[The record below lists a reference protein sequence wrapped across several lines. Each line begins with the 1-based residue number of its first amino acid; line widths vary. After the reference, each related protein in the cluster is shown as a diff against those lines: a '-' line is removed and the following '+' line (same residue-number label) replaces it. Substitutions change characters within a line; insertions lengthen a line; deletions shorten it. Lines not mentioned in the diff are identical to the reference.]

1 MYSEGFGTDR
11 DLLLD
16 LGPVD
21 QPDCYGSIENGS
33 FMGTRYLDE
42 DDDEDPIYIHCERG
56 GTRASDPHGNFFRD
70 GRTKIGPLPIYMYLL
85 FLSFVSLLSPTTFPY
100 FPLCLFLILST
111 PPNSLFPLYL
121 DLTPLSFN
129 VIWEETVSDRKT
141 IHYLKLSAPWDVLVY
156 YAEEL
161 CLRAPL
167 QAQPNPD
174 LNSSDQFLKNLWIPN
189 IMSQSVPKKPVD
201 YYTCAFRKSKMA
213 KFVGCEDHDT
223 YFTNTQRHRIVYEIL
238 ARTAYGKCKHAEI
251 GIDRLLNE
259 GVYSA
264 AFPLHEAQPNPDL
277 NSSDQFL
284 KNLWIPNI
292 MSQSVPKKPVDYYTC
307 AFRKSKMANFIWAG
321 HPSKRDWT
329 VKMCFE
335 PEPLCVQGPFEIST
349 FEVDPEQLNSRQVI
363 FQYWGRWSK
372 WYKYQPLD
380 HIREYFGEKI
390 AIYFAWLGFY
400 TAWLL
405 PAAVMG
411 TFVFISGIISM
422 GTNTPAEEIC
432 SSGGSY
438 HMCPLCETCSTWNIS
453 DICSMAKLG
462 YLFDHPGTVF
472 FSVFMSLWAVTFLE
486 YWKRKNATLAH
497 HWDCMDFQ
505 EEEERPRPEFAAMA
519 PTMEQNPVTG
529 VKEPY
534 FPEKARLSRMLTGS
548 MVVVV
553 MLCVVMIF
561 LVTVIMYRGIVSMMM
576 YHTESI
582 VLRTQAGNIAN
593 ISSSMVN
600 LALILLMGQVYTA
613 LAEQL
618 TKWEMHRT
626 QTQYEDA
633 FTFKVFVF
641 QFVNF
646 YSSPFYVAFF
656 KGRFVG
662 YPGHYGKLFGMRN
675 EDVKAWLQKRQIR
688 AVRGSRISQEP
699 KRWEEDYELIE
710 CEGLFEEYL
719 EMVLQFGFITIFVA
733 AFPLAPLFALLN
745 NWVEI
750 RLDAQKF
757 VCEYRRPVAERAQDI
772 GVWFNILEALSHLSV
787 IVNAF
792 LIAFTSDFLPRLL
805 YQYKFDSNLHGYVN
819 FTLAHA
825 PPSYMDGSHT
835 QCRYK
840 SFRDDSGN
848 YTLFYWELLAVRLG
862 FIIAFEHVVFLIL
875 RAIDWIVPDVP
886 ESLALKIKWEHYLAK
901 QALADNQD
909 AVLRAQGIYKVKFL
923 KCRSSWDLVKEDDGL
938 HDEANINPSSGVCT
952 PCSLDMDYRPL
963 PDFHPHLK
971 TFLYRGESGEMWIP
985 GSPEAQ
991 ALSEGLK
998 DRPFPRHH
1006 IAVCKQE
1013 SLTFIELPDL
1023 SSANGLHAP
1032 ALESQGPCFGTAISH
1047 SDSSGWPS
1055 TVCSTDSWNY
1065 RGLRLNV
1072 DHNVGPED
1080 IPIVEPSW
1088 ADLHSVRDLE
1098 RNSVPPSRKMR
1109 VYSPESL
1116 SDESLSSPSLECE
1129 YLFPGS
1135 IFEEELNTKEASPLD
1150 AVLPAGEIETKPP
1163 AEKQDTILPGHT
1175 LQDKSSSDA
1184 ADTTDFSEGIL
1195 AAETANQSSR
1205 NSEQERRRFS
1215 ASELISR
1222 LQLSQRK
1229 SSFSLKLGKS
1239 LSARVTPKDKGAPRS
1254 LSPEGK
1260 QNAKD
1265 QSSASS
1271 IDSAPHS
1278 PLGPG
1283 PPLPGDCTVH
1293 VHKGTSRHRL
1303 DRLRFSIASNLK
1315 DAILYQEYSDVAINR
1330 EIQRQQWAD
1339 AINEEDE
1346 DGVAQPSC
1354 NVSPTN
1360 SFRSQRSSRGSA
1372 FSLWQDIPDVRASGM
1387 LATFSNEERKL
1398 QEAKF
1403 ELVTSEASYI
1413 RSLSIAVDH
1422 FMCSR
1427 ELADC
1432 LGTQERQWLFSKLP
1446 NVKVVSERFLQD
1458 LEVRLEE
1465 DILRFDV
1472 CDIVLAHCPAF
1483 RRVYLPYVTN
1493 QAYQEQTYQRLL
1505 QENPRFPGILA
1516 RLEEDQ
1522 VCQRLPL
1529 TSFLI
1534 LPFQRITRLKML
1546 VENILKRTAP
1556 GSQDEDTATKAFNEL
1571 KKLIKECNSSVQS
1584 MKRTEELIHLN
1595 KKIHFE
1601 GKIFPLISQSR
1612 WLVKH
1617 GELVEV
1623 DTQTISMSGSKFK
1636 LRPVYLHLFND
1647 CLLLSRKKETG
1658 KFAVFVHA
1666 KIGELKVK
1674 DLNMKLHGISGFIF
1688 HLQLCEER
1696 RLKHQILL
1704 KANTESEKQRWIAA
1718 MFPSDPVMSK
1728 GQISENE
1735 DLAQVQ
1741 CIKSYKA
1748 QEHDELT
1755 LEKADILQAKTRTS
1769 DGWIEGIRLS
1779 DGERGWFPRNY
1790 VEEITSRSAR
1800 LRNLRENNRI
1810 KCATQKLE
1818 EEYL

>member
-1 MYSEGFGTDR
+1 
-11 DLLLD
+11 
-16 LGPVD
+16 
-21 QPDCYGSIENGS
+21 
-33 FMGTRYLDE
+33 
-42 DDDEDPIYIHCERG
+42 
-56 GTRASDPHGNFFRD
+56 
-70 GRTKIGPLPIYMYLL
+70 
-85 FLSFVSLLSPTTFPY
+85 
-100 FPLCLFLILST
+100 
-111 PPNSLFPLYL
+111 
-121 DLTPLSFN
+121 
-129 VIWEETVSDRKT
+129 
-141 IHYLKLSAPWDVLVY
+141 
-156 YAEEL
+156 
-161 CLRAPL
+161 
-167 QAQPNPD
+167 
-174 LNSSDQFLKNLWIPN
+174 
-189 IMSQSVPKKPVD
+189 
-201 YYTCAFRKSKMA
+201 
-213 KFVGCEDHDT
+213 
-223 YFTNTQRHRIVYEIL
+223 
-238 ARTAYGKCKHAEI
+238 
-251 GIDRLLNE
+251 
-259 GVYSA
+259 
-264 AFPLHEAQPNPDL
+264 
-277 NSSDQFL
+277 
-284 KNLWIPNI
+284 
-292 MSQSVPKKPVDYYTC
+292 
-307 AFRKSKMANFIWAG
+307 
-321 HPSKRDWT
+321 
-329 VKMCFE
+329 
-335 PEPLCVQGPFEIST
+335 
-349 FEVDPEQLNSRQVI
+349 
-363 FQYWGRWSK
+363 
-372 WYKYQPLD
+372 
-380 HIREYFGEKI
+380 
-390 AIYFAWLGFY
+390 
-400 TAWLL
+400 
-405 PAAVMG
+405 
-411 TFVFISGIISM
+411 
-422 GTNTPAEEIC
+422 
-432 SSGGSY
+432 
-438 HMCPLCETCSTWNIS
+438 
-453 DICSMAKLG
+453 
-462 YLFDHPGTVF
+462 
-472 FSVFMSLWAVTFLE
+472 
-486 YWKRKNATLAH
+486 
-497 HWDCMDFQ
+497 
-505 EEEERPRPEFAAMA
+505 
-519 PTMEQNPVTG
+519 
-529 VKEPY
+529 
-534 FPEKARLSRMLTGS
+534 
-548 MVVVV
+548 
-553 MLCVVMIF
+553 
-561 LVTVIMYRGIVSMMM
+561 
-576 YHTESI
+576 
-582 VLRTQAGNIAN
+582 
-593 ISSSMVN
+593 
-600 LALILLMGQVYTA
+600 
-613 LAEQL
+613 
-618 TKWEMHRT
+618 
-626 QTQYEDA
+626 
-633 FTFKVFVF
+633 
-641 QFVNF
+641 
-646 YSSPFYVAFF
+646 
-656 KGRFVG
+656 
-662 YPGHYGKLFGMRN
+662 
-675 EDVKAWLQKRQIR
+675 
-688 AVRGSRISQEP
+688 
-699 KRWEEDYELIE
+699 
-710 CEGLFEEYL
+710 
-719 EMVLQFGFITIFVA
+719 
-733 AFPLAPLFALLN
+733 
-745 NWVEI
+745 
-750 RLDAQKF
+750 
-757 VCEYRRPVAERAQDI
+757 
-772 GVWFNILEALSHLSV
+772 
-787 IVNAF
+787 
-792 LIAFTSDFLPRLL
+792 
-805 YQYKFDSNLHGYVN
+805 
-819 FTLAHA
+819 
-825 PPSYMDGSHT
+825 
-835 QCRYK
+835 
-840 SFRDDSGN
+840 
-848 YTLFYWELLAVRLG
+848 
-862 FIIAFEHVVFLIL
+862 
-875 RAIDWIVPDVP
+875 
-886 ESLALKIKWEHYLAK
+886 
-901 QALADNQD
+901 
-909 AVLRAQGIYKVKFL
+909 
-923 KCRSSWDLVKEDDGL
+923 
-938 HDEANINPSSGVCT
+938 
-952 PCSLDMDYRPL
+952 MDYRPL

-1080 IPIVEPSW
+1080 IPIGEPSW

-1098 RNSVPPSRKMR
+1098 RNSVPPSKTPPSPLSDWESCNASSPTLDIRPSLELCGLQRRTSQGSDREKSVRRKMK

-1135 IFEEELNTKEASPLD
+1135 IFEEELNTKEASPMD
-1150 AVLPAGEIETKPP
+1150 AVLPAGGIETKPP

-1254 LSPEGK
+1254 LSPE
-1260 QNAKD
+1260 
-1265 QSSASS
+1265 
-1271 IDSAPHS
+1271 
-1278 PLGPG
+1278 
-1283 PPLPGDCTVH
+1283 
-1293 VHKGTSRHRL
+1293 
-1303 DRLRFSIASNLK
+1303 
-1315 DAILYQEYSDVAINR
+1315 AILYQEYSDVAINR

-1354 NVSPTN
+1354 NISPTN

-1432 LGTQERQWLFSKLP
+1432 LGTQERQ
-1446 NVKVVSERFLQD
+1446 FLQD

-1623 DTQTISMSGSKFK
+1623 DTQTISMPGSKFK

>member
-1 MYSEGFGTDR
+1 
-11 DLLLD
+11 
-16 LGPVD
+16 
-21 QPDCYGSIENGS
+21 
-33 FMGTRYLDE
+33 
-42 DDDEDPIYIHCERG
+42 
-56 GTRASDPHGNFFRD
+56 
-70 GRTKIGPLPIYMYLL
+70 
-85 FLSFVSLLSPTTFPY
+85 
-100 FPLCLFLILST
+100 
-111 PPNSLFPLYL
+111 
-121 DLTPLSFN
+121 
-129 VIWEETVSDRKT
+129 
-141 IHYLKLSAPWDVLVY
+141 
-156 YAEEL
+156 
-161 CLRAPL
+161 
-167 QAQPNPD
+167 
-174 LNSSDQFLKNLWIPN
+174 
-189 IMSQSVPKKPVD
+189 
-201 YYTCAFRKSKMA
+201 
-213 KFVGCEDHDT
+213 
-223 YFTNTQRHRIVYEIL
+223 
-238 ARTAYGKCKHAEI
+238 
-251 GIDRLLNE
+251 
-259 GVYSA
+259 
-264 AFPLHEAQPNPDL
+264 
-277 NSSDQFL
+277 
-284 KNLWIPNI
+284 
-292 MSQSVPKKPVDYYTC
+292 
-307 AFRKSKMANFIWAG
+307 
-321 HPSKRDWT
+321 
-329 VKMCFE
+329 
-335 PEPLCVQGPFEIST
+335 
-349 FEVDPEQLNSRQVI
+349 
-363 FQYWGRWSK
+363 
-372 WYKYQPLD
+372 
-380 HIREYFGEKI
+380 
-390 AIYFAWLGFY
+390 
-400 TAWLL
+400 
-405 PAAVMG
+405 
-411 TFVFISGIISM
+411 
-422 GTNTPAEEIC
+422 
-432 SSGGSY
+432 
-438 HMCPLCETCSTWNIS
+438 
-453 DICSMAKLG
+453 
-462 YLFDHPGTVF
+462 
-472 FSVFMSLWAVTFLE
+472 
-486 YWKRKNATLAH
+486 
-497 HWDCMDFQ
+497 
-505 EEEERPRPEFAAMA
+505 
-519 PTMEQNPVTG
+519 
-529 VKEPY
+529 
-534 FPEKARLSRMLTGS
+534 
-548 MVVVV
+548 
-553 MLCVVMIF
+553 
-561 LVTVIMYRGIVSMMM
+561 
-576 YHTESI
+576 
-582 VLRTQAGNIAN
+582 
-593 ISSSMVN
+593 
-600 LALILLMGQVYTA
+600 
-613 LAEQL
+613 
-618 TKWEMHRT
+618 
-626 QTQYEDA
+626 
-633 FTFKVFVF
+633 
-641 QFVNF
+641 
-646 YSSPFYVAFF
+646 
-656 KGRFVG
+656 
-662 YPGHYGKLFGMRN
+662 
-675 EDVKAWLQKRQIR
+675 
-688 AVRGSRISQEP
+688 
-699 KRWEEDYELIE
+699 
-710 CEGLFEEYL
+710 
-719 EMVLQFGFITIFVA
+719 
-733 AFPLAPLFALLN
+733 
-745 NWVEI
+745 
-750 RLDAQKF
+750 
-757 VCEYRRPVAERAQDI
+757 
-772 GVWFNILEALSHLSV
+772 
-787 IVNAF
+787 
-792 LIAFTSDFLPRLL
+792 
-805 YQYKFDSNLHGYVN
+805 
-819 FTLAHA
+819 
-825 PPSYMDGSHT
+825 
-835 QCRYK
+835 
-840 SFRDDSGN
+840 
-848 YTLFYWELLAVRLG
+848 
-862 FIIAFEHVVFLIL
+862 
-875 RAIDWIVPDVP
+875 
-886 ESLALKIKWEHYLAK
+886 
-901 QALADNQD
+901 
-909 AVLRAQGIYKVKFL
+909 
-923 KCRSSWDLVKEDDGL
+923 
-938 HDEANINPSSGVCT
+938 
-952 PCSLDMDYRPL
+952 MDYRPL

-971 TFLYRGESGEMWIP
+971 AFLYRGESGEMWIP
-985 GSPEAQ
+985 SSPEAQ

-998 DRPFPRHH
+998 DRPFPMHH
-1006 IAVCKQE
+1006 IAMCKQE

-1032 ALESQGPCFGTAISH
+1032 TLESQGPCFGTAISH

-1055 TVCSTDSWNY
+1055 TVCSTDSWSY

-1080 IPIVEPSW
+1080 VPIMEPSW
-1088 ADLHSVRDLE
+1088 VDLHSVRDLE
-1098 RNSVPPSRKMR
+1098 RNSVPPTRTPPSPLSGWESCNASFPTVDIRPSLELCALQRRTSQGSDREKSVRRKMR
-1109 VYSPESL
+1109 VYFPESL

-1135 IFEEELNTKEASPLD
+1135 IFEEELNTDKAFPQD
-1150 AVLPAGEIETKPP
+1150 TVLPEGGTETKPP
-1163 AEKQDTILPGHT
+1163 ADKQDTVLPGQT
-1175 LQDKSSSDA
+1175 LEDKSSSDA
-1184 ADTTDFSEGIL
+1184 AYTTGFSEGVL
-1195 AAETANQSSR
+1195 AVETANQSSR
-1205 NSEQERRRFS
+1205 SSEQERRRFS

-1239 LSARVTPKDKGAPRS
+1239 LSARVTPKDKGGPRS

-1260 QNAKD
+1260 QNARD

-1271 IDSAPHS
+1271 TDSAPHS

-1283 PPLPGDCTVH
+1283 PPLPGDCTMH
-1293 VHKGTSRHRL
+1293 VHKGTSRHRKNSIEENTFTPTFPSYIN
-1303 DRLRFSIASNLK
+1303 RLSKFMPKS
-1315 DAILYQEYSDVAINR
+1315 ILYQEYSDVAINR

-1354 NVSPTN
+1354 NISPDN
-1360 SFRSQRSSRGSA
+1360 SFRSPRSSRGSA
-1372 FSLWQDIPDVRASGM
+1372 FSLWQDIPDVRSSGM

-1432 LGTQERQWLFSKLP
+1432 LGAQERQWLFSKLP
-1446 NVKVVSERFLQD
+1446 NVKAVSESFLQD

-1556 GSQDEDTATKAFNEL
+1556 GSRDEDTATKAFNEL
-1571 KKLIKECNSSVQS
+1571 KRLIKECNSSVQS

-1674 DLNMKLHGISGFIF
+1674 DLNVKLHGISGFIF

-1696 RLKHQILL
+1696 RVKHQILL
-1704 KANTESEKQRWIAA
+1704 KADTESEKQRWIAA

>member
-1 MYSEGFGTDR
+1 
-11 DLLLD
+11 
-16 LGPVD
+16 
-21 QPDCYGSIENGS
+21 
-33 FMGTRYLDE
+33 
-42 DDDEDPIYIHCERG
+42 
-56 GTRASDPHGNFFRD
+56 
-70 GRTKIGPLPIYMYLL
+70 
-85 FLSFVSLLSPTTFPY
+85 
-100 FPLCLFLILST
+100 
-111 PPNSLFPLYL
+111 
-121 DLTPLSFN
+121 
-129 VIWEETVSDRKT
+129 
-141 IHYLKLSAPWDVLVY
+141 
-156 YAEEL
+156 
-161 CLRAPL
+161 
-167 QAQPNPD
+167 
-174 LNSSDQFLKNLWIPN
+174 
-189 IMSQSVPKKPVD
+189 
-201 YYTCAFRKSKMA
+201 
-213 KFVGCEDHDT
+213 
-223 YFTNTQRHRIVYEIL
+223 
-238 ARTAYGKCKHAEI
+238 
-251 GIDRLLNE
+251 
-259 GVYSA
+259 
-264 AFPLHEAQPNPDL
+264 
-277 NSSDQFL
+277 
-284 KNLWIPNI
+284 
-292 MSQSVPKKPVDYYTC
+292 
-307 AFRKSKMANFIWAG
+307 
-321 HPSKRDWT
+321 
-329 VKMCFE
+329 
-335 PEPLCVQGPFEIST
+335 
-349 FEVDPEQLNSRQVI
+349 
-363 FQYWGRWSK
+363 
-372 WYKYQPLD
+372 
-380 HIREYFGEKI
+380 
-390 AIYFAWLGFY
+390 
-400 TAWLL
+400 
-405 PAAVMG
+405 
-411 TFVFISGIISM
+411 
-422 GTNTPAEEIC
+422 
-432 SSGGSY
+432 
-438 HMCPLCETCSTWNIS
+438 
-453 DICSMAKLG
+453 
-462 YLFDHPGTVF
+462 
-472 FSVFMSLWAVTFLE
+472 
-486 YWKRKNATLAH
+486 
-497 HWDCMDFQ
+497 
-505 EEEERPRPEFAAMA
+505 
-519 PTMEQNPVTG
+519 
-529 VKEPY
+529 
-534 FPEKARLSRMLTGS
+534 
-548 MVVVV
+548 
-553 MLCVVMIF
+553 
-561 LVTVIMYRGIVSMMM
+561 
-576 YHTESI
+576 
-582 VLRTQAGNIAN
+582 
-593 ISSSMVN
+593 
-600 LALILLMGQVYTA
+600 
-613 LAEQL
+613 
-618 TKWEMHRT
+618 
-626 QTQYEDA
+626 
-633 FTFKVFVF
+633 
-641 QFVNF
+641 
-646 YSSPFYVAFF
+646 
-656 KGRFVG
+656 
-662 YPGHYGKLFGMRN
+662 
-675 EDVKAWLQKRQIR
+675 
-688 AVRGSRISQEP
+688 
-699 KRWEEDYELIE
+699 
-710 CEGLFEEYL
+710 
-719 EMVLQFGFITIFVA
+719 
-733 AFPLAPLFALLN
+733 
-745 NWVEI
+745 
-750 RLDAQKF
+750 
-757 VCEYRRPVAERAQDI
+757 
-772 GVWFNILEALSHLSV
+772 
-787 IVNAF
+787 
-792 LIAFTSDFLPRLL
+792 
-805 YQYKFDSNLHGYVN
+805 
-819 FTLAHA
+819 
-825 PPSYMDGSHT
+825 
-835 QCRYK
+835 
-840 SFRDDSGN
+840 
-848 YTLFYWELLAVRLG
+848 
-862 FIIAFEHVVFLIL
+862 
-875 RAIDWIVPDVP
+875 
-886 ESLALKIKWEHYLAK
+886 
-901 QALADNQD
+901 
-909 AVLRAQGIYKVKFL
+909 
-923 KCRSSWDLVKEDDGL
+923 
-938 HDEANINPSSGVCT
+938 
-952 PCSLDMDYRPL
+952 MDYRPL

-1013 SLTFIELPDL
+1013 SLTFIELPNL

-1080 IPIVEPSW
+1080 IPIGEPSW
-1088 ADLHSVRDLE
+1088 ADLHGVRDLE
-1098 RNSVPPSRKMR
+1098 RNSVPPSKTPPSPLSDWESCNASSPTLDIRPSLELCGLQRRTSQGSDREKSVRRKMK

-1135 IFEEELNTKEASPLD
+1135 IFEEELNTKEASPMD
-1150 AVLPAGEIETKPP
+1150 AVLPAGGIETKPP

-1239 LSARVTPKDKGAPRS
+1239 LSARVTSKDKGAPRS

-1260 QNAKD
+1260 QNARD

-1283 PPLPGDCTVH
+1283 PLLPGDCTVH
-1293 VHKGTSRHRL
+1293 VHKGTSRHRKNSIEENAYTPAFPSYIN
-1303 DRLRFSIASNLK
+1303 RLSRFMPNS
-1315 DAILYQEYSDVAINR
+1315 ILYQEYSDVAINR

-1354 NVSPTN
+1354 NISPTN

-1446 NVKVVSERFLQD
+1446 NVKAVSERFLQD

-1800 LRNLRENNRI
+1800 VRNLRENNRI